1 MTPLRGSLGSY
12 GRAGAAALELWADQ
26 AGVALTVHDASSDLR
41 AAVRAAE
48 RDRPDLVFGPYGS
61 STTRAAA
68 AATSRL
74 LFNHG
79 GAQVPA
85 GNAIDVLAPADTYL
99 AGAIAV
105 VHRADPD
112 AELVCILHGDTGFAI
127 AVADGAASEAV
138 RLGLRVDRRTLAA
151 AAPTEAR
158 DNILVVVGDFAGEL
172 AVARRLLD
180 RPWRAA
186 IFVGAGT
193 EEVLAPLGA
202 LREGLLGPC
211 QWLASAALSPDEGP
225 TAADFVAAYRH
236 RVGAPPPYP
245 AAQAFAAGVIAG
257 RCLRD
262 AGTTDDGAVLAA
274 ARRLDCT
281 TLLGR
286 FALDPATGH
295 QVGHRVL
302 TVQWQDGVRRCVWP
316 PASAQAALR
325 HPLCAARA

>member
-1 MTPLRGSLGSY
+1 MTPLRGSLGPY
-12 GRAGAAALELWADQ
+12 GRAGAAALKLWADL
-26 AGVALTVHDASSDLR
+26 AGVALTVHDTSSDLG

-48 RDRPDLVFGPYGS
+48 RDRPDVLFGPYGS
-61 STTRAAA
+61 STTAAAA

-79 GAQVPA
+79 GAQAPA
-85 GNAIDVLAPADTYL
+85 GNVIDVLAPAETYL

-105 VHRADPD
+105 VHEADPD
-112 AELVCILHGDTGFAI
+112 AELVCILHGDTGFGI
-127 AVADGAASEAV
+127 AVAQGAAREAI

-151 AAPTEAR
+151 PPTAPR
-158 DNILVVVGDFAGEL
+158 GDVLVVVGGFAAER
-172 AVARRLLD
+172 AAARRLLG

-202 LREGLLGPC
+202 RREGLLGPC
-211 QWLASAALSPDEGP
+211 QWLASAALSPQEGP
-225 TAADFVAAYRH
+225 AAAEFVAAYRR
-236 RVGAPPPYP
+236 RVGGPPPYP

-262 AGTTDDGAVLAA
+262 AGTTDEGAVLAA

-286 FALDPATGH
+286 FALDPASGR

-316 PASAQAALR
+316 PELAQAALR
-325 HPLCAARA
+325 HPLSAARA